1 MSTCSGNQTL
11 VYRLRNVSFEIEF
24 DVMGRFRSETDWRR
38 ESEHLL
44 KHSNDASEA
53 CDALKANETSLK
65 PWVKRIYACVPDLCF
80 TVVGFA
86 RFFGSKNGPYEWVAR
101 VILVTVLTRVR
112 KFLWQRE
119 TSTSSP
125 AFLKVS
131 ARSEPSVFSG
141 LPRKLPNRK
150 RKSKSLNGK

>member
-53 CDALKANETSLK
+53 YDALKANETSLK
-65 PWVKRIYACVPDLCF
+65 P
-80 TVVGFA
+80 
-86 RFFGSKNGPYEWVAR
+86 
-101 VILVTVLTRVR
+101 
-112 KFLWQRE
+112 
-119 TSTSSP
+119 
-125 AFLKVS
+125 
-131 ARSEPSVFSG
+131 
-141 LPRKLPNRK
+141 
-150 RKSKSLNGK
+150 